1 MIAHVVEGEEAYCW
15 RCGTWLLDSQS
26 GHSNGIGYGG
36 DNSDGD
42 GYGNG
47 DGFGNGSGNGYSYGT
62 GWAVGD
68 GFGNGGGD
76 GDGNGYGCGDH
87 LPLCDDSLACAC
99 RQAQGPA

>member
-1 MIAHVVEGEEAYCW
+1 MIAYTIDPDAAYCW
-15 RCGTWLLDSQS
+15 RCGVRLL
-26 GHSNGIGYGG
+26 GLML
-36 DNSDGD
+36 
-42 GYGNG
+42 
-47 DGFGNGSGNGYSYGT
+47 GNGSGNGYSYGT